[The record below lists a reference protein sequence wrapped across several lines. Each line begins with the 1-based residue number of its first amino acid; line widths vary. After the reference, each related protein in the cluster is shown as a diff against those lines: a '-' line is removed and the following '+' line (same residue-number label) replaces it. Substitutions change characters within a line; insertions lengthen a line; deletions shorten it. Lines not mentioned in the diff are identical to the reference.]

1 MSDIKHFILVTLFGE
16 NTKTDK
22 HRKSMNRMLPFKQLL
37 EKQLLI

>member
-16 NTKTDK
+16 NTKTNNTQK
-22 HRKSMNRMLPFKQLL
+22 KYELLPLKQRL